1 MASHWRDFG
10 LVNEDFVVCFLKT
23 FLVFSGLAFLVPFN
37 LFQLY
42 LRPDYFF
49 CVGLRQEPK
58 TALQLLRLNPVLRA
72 SYVYCF
78 LAWAYI
84 RCRRDALN
92 DLQQTTRDSWGLPR
106 NQGPHPSNE
115 NLASQVALILLMVLV
130 LFLHSASNILIGTGQ
145 VEVSTWRYLLPAFQ
159 VGPQVVLCLG
169 LPGVVLLQR
178 GRLSEAYRRELA
190 VVGRGLRTLFQ
201 GSDRVHPVQ
210 E

>member
-1 MASHWRDFG
+1 M
-10 LVNEDFVVCFLKT
+10 
-23 FLVFSGLAFLVPFN
+23 
-37 LFQLY
+37 
-42 LRPDYFF
+42 
-49 CVGLRQEPK
+49 
-58 TALQLLRLNPVLRA
+58 
-72 SYVYCF
+72 
-78 LAWAYI
+78 
-84 RCRRDALN
+84 
-92 DLQQTTRDSWGLPR
+92 
-106 NQGPHPSNE
+106 
-115 NLASQVALILLMVLV
+115 LLMVLV

-190 VVGRGLRTLFQ
+190 AVGRGLRTLFQ